1 MATSKTK
8 GTNAKIKELK
18 GIKSEKITDEQLK
31 KVQDTV
37 NNLNRAQL
45 EIGSM
50 EVKKHELM
58 HQVAG
63 LRDGLTVLQSEFEK
77 DYGTFDINIQ
87 DGTINYP
94 ENGEADK
101 KD

>member
-1 MATSKTK
+1 MAT

-18 GIKSEKITDEQLK
+18 GIKPERITEEELK
-31 KVQDTV
+31 KVQEAV
-37 NNLNRAQL
+37 NTMNRAQL

-50 EVKKHELM
+50 ELRKHEMM
-58 HQVAG
+58 HQLASVKDELSG
-63 LRDGLTVLQSEFEK
+63 LQDELQKE
-77 DYGTFDINIQ
+77 YGTIDVNIQ

-94 ENGEADK
+94 EDGEADK

>member
-1 MATSKTK
+1 MAK

-18 GIKSEKITDEQLK
+18 GIKPEKITDEQLK

-37 NNLNRAQL
+37 NNLNRSQL

-50 EVKKHELM
+50 EVKKHEMM
-58 HQVAG
+58 HQIAG

-77 DYGTFDINIQ
+77 EYGTFDVNIQ

-94 ENGEADK
+94 KENGEADK